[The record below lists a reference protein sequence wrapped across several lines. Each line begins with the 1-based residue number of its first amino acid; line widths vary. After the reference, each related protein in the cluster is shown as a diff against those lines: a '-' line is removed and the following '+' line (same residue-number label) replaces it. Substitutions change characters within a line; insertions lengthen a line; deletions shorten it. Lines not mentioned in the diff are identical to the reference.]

1 MLIEKI
7 NSPADLKKLSVKE
20 LNALAEE
27 LRGELIDVISKNG
40 GHLSSN
46 LGVVELTVSLH
57 FLFDS
62 PADRILWDVGHQ
74 SYVHKLLTGRR
85 ERFGTLRQ
93 FGGLSGFPNPAES
106 AHDAFVAGH
115 SGNSVSAA
123 LGFAEEEAR
132 RGSGRYTVAVV
143 GDGSFT
149 NGMIYEALNN
159 CGNKNLRLIIV
170 LNDNEMSISKNVG
183 AVSSYFSRFRTGGR
197 YLRFKRVTARALL
210 ALPLVGKPLFRL
222 LRGIK
227 NLFKRLLVSENLFE
241 LLGLEYIGPVDGND
255 LSRLNAV
262 LREAKSMEKPCVV
275 HVCTTKGKGY
285 PGAERRPDTYHSV
298 GAFDKSCGVDPD
310 GCCTGFSALFGELMC
325 ARAQADPAL
334 VAITAA
340 MCDGTGLCGC
350 RKAFPDRFYDVG
362 IAEEHALTFAAGLA
376 AAGAHPVLA
385 VYSSFC
391 QRCFDQILH
400 DAALPA
406 LPVVLAVDRAGLVCA
421 DGPTHHGV
429 FDVSFLRG
437 VPGMTVYSPE
447 TASELRESF
456 EKAFAA
462 GAPAAVRY
470 PKSGDCPDGAETY
483 TVCAGGTVK
492 YRDFGSPKTV
502 AVTYGRMAA
511 DVCAAAAAAGDT
523 RVIKLIKIHPI
534 DYKTLAPLLDGAQ
547 ALLLC
552 EEGIRAGGVAEG
564 IAAALAGGRPTRIRA
579 IEGFVPHG
587 DEHSLKKLLGF
598 LPEQLA
604 DDLRS
609 LKQ

>member
-7 NSPADLKKLSVKE
+7 NSPADVKKLSAKE
-20 LNALAEE
+20 LTALAEE
-27 LRGELIDVISKNG
+27 LRGRLIDVISKNG

-57 FLFDS
+57 FVFDS
-62 PADRILWDVGHQ
+62 PDDRILWDVGHQ

-85 ERFGTLRQ
+85 DQFDTLRQ
-93 FGGLSGFPNPAES
+93 FGGLSGFPNPTES

-115 SGNSVSAA
+115 SGNSISAA

-132 RGSGRYTVAVV
+132 KGSGRFTVAVV

-159 CGNKNLRLIIV
+159 CGNKSLRLIIV

-197 YLRFKRVTARALL
+197 YLRFKRVTARLLL
-210 ALPLVGKPLFRL
+210 ALPLIGRPLFRL
-222 LRGIK
+222 LRGVK
-227 NLFKRLLVSENLFE
+227 NLFKRILVSENLFE
-241 LLGLEYIGPVDGND
+241 LLGFAYIGPVDGNNI
-255 LSRLNAV
+255 SRLNTV

-285 PGAERRPDTYHSV
+285 PGAEQRPDAYHSV
-298 GAFDKSCGVDPD
+298 GAFDKACGIDPD
-310 GCCTGFSALFGELMC
+310 GCCTGFSALFGEIVC
-325 ARAQADPAL
+325 AHAQADPAL
-334 VAITAA
+334 VAVTAA
-340 MCDGTGLCGC
+340 MCDGTGLCAF
-350 RKAFPDRFYDVG
+350 RSMFPDRFYDVG
-362 IAEEHALTFAAGLA
+362 IAEEHALTFAAGLS

-385 VYSSFC
+385 IYSSFC

-406 LPVVLAVDRAGLVCA
+406 LPVVLAIDRAGLVYA

-429 FDVSFLRG
+429 FDVSFLRT

-447 TASELRESF
+447 TASELRDSF
-456 EKAFAA
+456 DKAFASKTH
-462 GAPAAVRY
+462 AAVRY
-470 PKSGDCPDGAETY
+470 PKSSECAEDTGAY
-483 TVCAGGTVK
+483 TVCADGDLK
-492 YRDFGSPKTV
+492 YRDFGSPKKV

-511 DVCAAAAAAGDT
+511 DVCAAAALAGDT
-523 RVIKLIKIHPI
+523 RVVKLVKIHPI
-534 DYKTLAPLLDGAQ
+534 DYKALGALLDGAE

-552 EEGIRAGGVAEG
+552 EEGIHAGGVAEG
-564 IAAALAGGRPTRIRA
+564 IAAELAGGRRTRIRA

-587 DEHSLKKLLGF
+587 DAKALKQLLGF

-604 DDLRS
+604 DDLRG
-609 LKQ
+609 LEA

>member
-1 MLIEKI
+1 M
-7 NSPADLKKLSVKE
+7 
-20 LNALAEE
+20 
-27 LRGELIDVISKNG
+27 
-40 GHLSSN
+40 
-46 LGVVELTVSLH
+46 
-57 FLFDS
+57 
-62 PADRILWDVGHQ
+62 
-74 SYVHKLLTGRR
+74 
-85 ERFGTLRQ
+85 
-93 FGGLSGFPNPAES
+93 
-106 AHDAFVAGH
+106 
-115 SGNSVSAA
+115 
-123 LGFAEEEAR
+123 
-132 RGSGRYTVAVV
+132 
-143 GDGSFT
+143 
-149 NGMIYEALNN
+149 
-159 CGNKNLRLIIV
+159 
-170 LNDNEMSISKNVG
+170 
-183 AVSSYFSRFRTGGR
+183 
-197 YLRFKRVTARALL
+197 
-210 ALPLVGKPLFRL
+210 
-222 LRGIK
+222 
-227 NLFKRLLVSENLFE
+227 FKRLLVSENLFE
-241 LLGLEYIGPVDGND
+241 LLGRNTSPVDGND

-334 VAITAA
+334 AAITAA
-340 MCDGTGLCGC
+340 MCDGTGLCGF

-470 PKSGDCPDGAETY
+470 PKSGDCPDEAETY
-483 TVCAGGTVK
+483 TVCAGGDVK
-492 YRDFGSPKTV
+492 YRDFGSPKPSPSPTDGWRRTS
-502 AVTYGRMAA
+502 ALPQRRPA
-511 DVCAAAAAAGDT
+511 T

-534 DYKTLAPLLDGAQ
+534 DQTLAPLLDGARL
-547 ALLLC
+547 AAVR
-552 EEGIRAGGVAEG
+552 GRSRGG
-564 IAAALAGGRPTRIRA
+564 IAEESPPRCRRPADRIRA
-579 IEGFVPHG
+579 IRALFPTATSVRLKSCSASFPS
-587 DEHSLKKLLGF
+587 SLPTICG
-598 LPEQLA
+598 A
-604 DDLRS
+604 
-609 LKQ
+609 